1 MAIFNSY
8 VSHYQRVSDQWWTI
22 RFPDRAPLGAARL
35 TTAQSLPGA
44 LDLADLGRWTVVQ
57 GKICRTSYFLINIM
71 IYGYMYIYIYIMC
84 MYIYINHYK
93 PLWFFCLQT
102 PLEGCARVECLG
114 LPRQHPHKD
123 HRINRCAGLHLPII
137 SLGKEGT
144 VHLYTS
150 WISLISMDGWMDG

>member
-1 MAIFNSY
+1 MMNHQISRPRASGRSAFN
-8 VSHYQRVSDQWWTI
+8 HRPIAPWRP
-22 RFPDRAPLGAARL
+22 RFGW
-35 TTAQSLPGA
+35 PGA
-44 LDLADLGRWTVVQ
+44 MNSGSGENLQDIIFSHKYNDIWLHV
-57 GKICRTSYFLINIM
+57 
-71 IYGYMYIYIYIMC
+71 YIYIYIMC
-84 MYIYINHYK
+84 MYIYIYINHYK